1 MRRASCVSTT
11 AVHLAHFYF
20 ILCVE
25 WSDALE
31 LVATESSVFVRA
43 VCDLHE
49 GDLVAKIP
57 KESCLTIKTCGARQ
71 MIEEAELDG
80 YLGLAVALMYER
92 SLGPVSPWL
101 VIFSCCH
108 ILSLFRCFGRS
119 LKSTLFS
126 LALSSTRGNT
136 PLLTLIIKE
145 DKVLIHEDWKECIRP
160 LLDNASL
167 GLNPEGFG
175 IEEYF
180 AARSLISSRSFQI
193 DDYHGFGMVP
203 LADLFNHK
211 TGAEDVHFTSISSD
225 SESDSDADDNNNNT
239 EYENN
244 SDHEPISENPH
255 SEGDSLSGSDLDS
268 SSMSGNDPTALEM
281 IMVKNVKAGVEV
293 FNTYGYIGNA
303 ALLHRYG
310 FTEPDNPYDILNLDL
325 ELVLQWSSSR
335 FSYRHSRRRLSLWRE
350 LDCSGCVSQDS
361 EYFEISYYGEPQIE
375 LLILLYILLLS
386 EEAYS
391 EVNLAV
397 STMGD
402 VEKSW
407 QLFLSKQG
415 VPLENGSELSKN
427 SLLTESVCLALLSLA
442 DARESLYGS
451 NSLKKD
457 IKELNGCSQL
467 SEPKLYHSL
476 MLRIS
481 ERKILQKLRT
491 YASAGATT
499 KKGIVAMVLKRS

>member
-1 MRRASCVSTT
+1 MATRKMRAFKKWMNSKG
-11 AVHLAHFYF
+11 
-20 ILCVE
+20 IE

-31 LVATESSVFVRA
+31 LVATESPVFIRA

-49 GDLVAKIP
+49 GDVVAKIP

-92 SLGPVSPWL
+92 SLGPVSPW
-101 VIFSCCH
+101 
-108 ILSLFRCFGRS
+108 FGYLQLLPHS
-119 LKSTLFS
+119 EPI
-126 LALSSTRGNT
+126 
-136 PLLTLIIKE
+136 PLLWSLSEINSLLAGTELHKIIKE
-145 DKVLIHEDWKECIRP
+145 DKVLIHEDWKECIQP

-167 GLNPEGFG
+167 GLNLEGFG

-180 AARSLISSRSFQI
+180 AAKSLIASRSFQI

-225 SESDSDADDNNNNT
+225 SESDSDADDNNSNT
-239 EYENN
+239 EYQNN
-244 SDHEPISENPH
+244 SDHEPISENAH

-293 FNTYGYIGNA
+293 FNTYGSLGNA

-310 FTEPDNPYDILNLDL
+310 FTESDNPYDILNLDL

-335 FSYRHSRRRLSLWRE
+335 FSYRHSRRRLSLWRA
-350 LDCSGCVSQDS
+350 LDYSGCVSQDS

-375 LLILLYILLLS
+375 LIILLYILLLS

-391 EVNLAV
+391 EVDLAV

-415 VPLENGSELSKN
+415 VPLENGSELNKN

-451 NSLKKD
+451 NYLRND
-457 IKELNGCSQL
+457 LKELNRCSQL

-476 MLRIS
+476 VLRIS

-499 KKGIVAMVLKRS
+499 KKGTKRKGKRRCMKTQVTRSVLYT

>member
-1 MRRASCVSTT
+1 M
-11 AVHLAHFYF
+11 
-20 ILCVE
+20 
-25 WSDALE
+25 
-31 LVATESSVFVRA
+31 
-43 VCDLHE
+43 
-49 GDLVAKIP
+49 
-57 KESCLTIKTCGARQ
+57 
-71 MIEEAELDG
+71 
-80 YLGLAVALMYER
+80 
-92 SLGPVSPWL
+92 
-101 VIFSCCH
+101 
-108 ILSLFRCFGRS
+108 
-119 LKSTLFS
+119 
-126 LALSSTRGNT
+126 
-136 PLLTLIIKE
+136 
-145 DKVLIHEDWKECIRP
+145 
-160 LLDNASL
+160 
-167 GLNPEGFG
+167 
-175 IEEYF
+175 
-180 AARSLISSRSFQI
+180 
-193 DDYHGFGMVP
+193 
-203 LADLFNHK
+203 
-211 TGAEDVHFTSISSD
+211 
-225 SESDSDADDNNNNT
+225 
-239 EYENN
+239 
-244 SDHEPISENPH
+244 
-255 SEGDSLSGSDLDS
+255 
-268 SSMSGNDPTALEM
+268 
-281 IMVKNVKAGVEV
+281 
-293 FNTYGYIGNA
+293 
-303 ALLHRYG
+303 LHRYG

-451 NSLKKD
+451 NSLRND
-457 IKELNGCSQL
+457 IKELNRCSQL

-476 MLRIS
+476 VLRIS

-499 KKGIVAMVLKRS
+499 KKGTKRKGKRSRMKTQDAAR

>member
-1 MRRASCVSTT
+1 MRAFKKWMSWKG
-11 AVHLAHFYF
+11 
-20 ILCVE
+20 VE

-92 SLGPVSPWL
+92 SLGPVSPW
-101 VIFSCCH
+101 
-108 ILSLFRCFGRS
+108 FGYLQLLPHS
-119 LKSTLFS
+119 EPI
-126 LALSSTRGNT
+126 
-136 PLLTLIIKE
+136 PLLWSLSEINSLLAGTELHKIIKE
-145 DKVLIHEDWKECIRP
+145 DKVLIHEDWKECIQP

-255 SEGDSLSGSDLDS
+255 SGDSLSGSDLDS

-310 FTEPDNPYDILNLDL
+310 FTEPDNRGVHLDSHT
-325 ELVLQWSSSR
+325 VTV
-335 FSYRHSRRRLSLWRE
+335 
-350 LDCSGCVSQDS
+350 G
-361 EYFEISYYGEPQIE
+361 G
-375 LLILLYILLLS
+375 

-391 EVNLAV
+391 EVHLAV

-442 DARESLYGS
+442 DSRESLYGS

-457 IKELNGCSQL
+457 IKELNRCSQL
-467 SEPKLYHSL
+467 SEPKQYHSL
-476 MLRIS
+476 VLRIS

-499 KKGIVAMVLKRS
+499 KKGTKRKGKRSHMKSQDAAR